1 MRDANV
7 ASTLRI
13 VQVCCSNVGF
23 GAAVMVD
30 AGDVVSH
37 DAISR
42 SGNNHPARQ
51 RRMYIQILYFRANR
65 GSMTRLALPPQ
76 RWRQALCVLQR
87 SRRKR
92 GTLLIAQRCPRTTAL
107 SNATVCSES
116 TAGLLLLSKAAIAR
130 TIRQMN
136 DARAV
141 IGRGL
146 ENVFRFGRTLSVRSG
161 TEHDS

>member
-1 MRDANV
+1 MREANV

-42 SGNNHPARQ
+42 RGNNHPARQ

-65 GSMTRLALPPQ
+65 ASMTRLVGAM
-76 RWRQALCVLQR
+76 RTSTVEAETGGRFDRTAMSADDRSLQCDH
-87 SRRKR
+87 
-92 GTLLIAQRCPRTTAL
+92 LLR
-107 SNATVCSES
+107 
-116 TAGLLLLSKAAIAR
+116 
-130 TIRQMN
+130 
-136 DARAV
+136 
-141 IGRGL
+141 
-146 ENVFRFGRTLSVRSG
+146 
-161 TEHDS
+161 